1 MSEEFI
7 TMDGLSDQITQFCKI
22 LDDMG
27 AAVDG
32 ALQETAAE
40 CAGMIQAEQ
49 WRLLATKH
57 PDLVNYVKCYTRTRS
72 KDYVRFAIGY
82 NSKTINENFQL
93 LVIEFGRPGKSSR
106 CAGEMQKKPYKYKR
120 KDGTEASVIRRK
132 GDFPTSISHIRAGY
146 DIAAGKAADT
156 LNNKLAD
163 IAASRFTQD

>member
-1 MSEEFI
+1 MSEEYI
-7 TMDGLSDQITQFCKI
+7 TMDGLSDQITQFLI
-22 LDDMG
+22 ALDDMG

-49 WRLLATKH
+49 RRLLATKH
-57 PDLVNYVKCYTRTRS
+57 PDLVNFVQCHTRTRG
-72 KDYVRFAIGY
+72 KNYVRYSIGY
-82 NSKTINENFQL
+82 TSAVIKEHFEL
-93 LVIEFGRPGKSSR
+93 LIIEFGRPGKSSR

-146 DIAAGKAADT
+146 DIAAGKAADA